1 MRVPRQHGL
10 ALAAA
15 LIALMLCNPAFAGG
29 LDSGTQAANTFK
41 IWFYGFVGAL
51 ASIYLLWVGL
61 EVWSDK
67 ARWSDFGM
75 AIGKVAAVGAVVVIV
90 PWAWALFV

>member
-1 MRVPRQHGL
+1 MKFVSQRQF
-10 ALAAA
+10 ALAV
-15 LIALMLCNPAFAGG
+15 LIAGLLSCTPAFAGG

-51 ASIYLLWVGL
+51 ATIYLLWVGL

-67 ARWSDFGM
+67 ARWADFGM

-90 PWAWALFV
+90 PWAWTLFV